1 MDGRLFLYYSYQH
14 KKIILHFDQVK
25 VARINKEFENNVH
38 LLIKPMIY
46 KESSME
52 FELMIQP
59 RNKNFVFIINTKISL
74 VFQDKSKSI
83 ENVY

>member
-1 MDGRLFLYYSYQH
+1 
-14 KKIILHFDQVK
+14 
-25 VARINKEFENNVH
+25 
-38 LLIKPMIY
+38 MIY